1 MVVVIPCRD
10 EPDLVASLRS
20 LHECEAIVGG
30 CEVIVV
36 VNDVVE
42 GDAGA
47 ANAASVSSACAWFEA
62 LEEPGFVLHV
72 VNVALPKK
80 KAGVGLARKV
90 GMDEAVR
97 RVAQVG
103 RLNAGVVAC
112 FDADCRCDPGLLVEM
127 ENLFRKRPEMP
138 GCSVRF
144 EHPLDAENSEA
155 IILYE
160 LHLRYYIEACRYSGH
175 PFAFHAVGSSMA
187 VRAEAYVAQGGMNQR
202 QAGEDFYFLQKII
215 SLGNFGELNS
225 TRVIPSPRVSDR
237 VPFGTGRAVG
247 EFLQGKGGRMESYPF
262 EAFEDLKIFFG
273 QICEKND
280 TVEGGLAEP
289 LQGFLG
295 RIGFAEALR
304 DIRSQTT
311 SDVAFRK
318 RFFRWF
324 DAFKLMKFV
333 HHARDHSYGAPD
345 VVDVARRLWALLTDE
360 SVSNDPR
367 QLLERFRERQCKGWR
382 SPLE

>member
-1 MVVVIPCRD
+1 MKRCDGWR
-10 EPDLVASLRS
+10 R
-20 LHECEAIVGG
+20 
-30 CEVIVV
+30 
-36 VNDVVE
+36 
-42 GDAGA
+42 GDY
-47 ANAASVSSACAWFEA
+47 
-62 LEEPGFVLHV
+62 
-72 VNVALPKK
+72 
-80 KAGVGLARKV
+80 
-90 GMDEAVR
+90 
-97 RVAQVG
+97 
-103 RLNAGVVAC
+103 AGVVAC

-237 VPFGTGRAVG
+237 VPFGPGRAVG

-289 LQGFLG
+289 LQGSSVGLG
-295 RIGFAEALR
+295 LQKRCETFVRRRPAMSHSANGSFAG
-304 DIRSQTT
+304 SMP
-311 SDVAFRK
+311 S
-318 RFFRWF
+318 
-324 DAFKLMKFV
+324 
-333 HHARDHSYGAPD
+333 S
-345 VVDVARRLWALLTDE
+345 
-360 SVSNDPR
+360 
-367 QLLERFRERQCKGWR
+367 
-382 SPLE
+382 